1 MLDVIQSS
9 SSEPGLRLAGL
20 RHLLSILE
28 EEPKWEQRAG
38 TAQGG
43 LGTGSAG

>member
-9 SSEPGLRLAGL
+9 SSALGLRLAGL
-20 RHLLSILE
+20 RHILSILE
-28 EEPKWEQRAG
+28 EEPGSEQQVG

-43 LGTGSAG
+43 LGTGSTG